1 MTITCKSFLVLFDL
15 MSDIALWCDGEQELD
30 LTVEEEF
37 LDLLLKLVR
46 ELPMTD
52 IYQMDAQ
59 PASQPTHTPQDTQT
73 ALQVSFC
80 PLPTLSTSPST
91 PSLTRQDMLPNV
103 CIGCLVSCMFTV
115 IKDPW
120 QRCPSDLLDDI

>member
-15 MSDIALWCDGEQELD
+15 MSDFALWCDGEQELD

-59 PASQPTHTPQDTQT
+59 PTSQPMHTPQGTQT

-80 PLPTLSTSPST
+80 RLPTLSTSPST
-91 PSLTRQDMLPNV
+91 QSLTRQDMLPNV
-103 CIGCLVSCMFTV
+103 CIGCLVICMFMV

-120 QRCPSDLLDDI
+120 QRCLSDLLDDI